1 MKKKKLNKPNVYC
14 RGIAAFYIANRN
26 VATTHLNNQSGT
38 IATVQNL
45 NLKKEK
51 EKRKRKKRLNKPN
64 VYCRGIAAFYIA
76 NRNVATTL
84 ALRIYTFVMKVL

>member
-1 MKKKKLNKPNVYC
+1 MYG

-45 NLKKEK
+45 NLKKKKKKENEK
-51 EKRKRKKRLNKPN
+51 KDSINQMCT
-64 VYCRGIAAFYIA
+64 VG
-76 NRNVATTL
+76 
-84 ALRIYTFVMKVL
+84 ALLLFI